1 MNIKSYLNQFAKYHL
16 FFRVVTELHNNYV
29 LCIVVTI
36 LCLVQSAHFNWKPLL
51 ILCRS
56 GYDLDIFIQSR
67 IVQVY
72 TTVLQ
77 QFLQTWAQFMPDVW
91 PLSVSSR
98 LRS

>member
-1 MNIKSYLNQFAKYHL
+1 M
-16 FFRVVTELHNNYV
+16 
-29 LCIVVTI
+29 CIVVTI

-77 QFLQTWAQFMPDVW
+77 QFLQTWVQLCLMSGPCLRPPTPD
-91 PLSVSSR
+91 LDHSDNKMTDR
-98 LRS
+98 